1 MITFTV
7 FLLMCP
13 GWMIE
18 GLINYENYFIFG
30 LEFNDWNCYGT
41 SNAQMHVSLEA
52 GLVVEVGHRIV
63 NEGLLLS
70 FDGLP
75 FLQYENNCDI

>member
-1 MITFTV
+1 
-7 FLLMCP
+7 
-13 GWMIE
+13 
-18 GLINYENYFIFG
+18 
-30 LEFNDWNCYGT
+30 
-41 SNAQMHVSLEA
+41 MHVSLEA